1 MSWAFCHVESALV
14 ITLEG
19 FGGKTGNL
27 PLHEPGGGSAL
38 RVWRWG
44 ARTFPNADAD
54 SGELFGLPSSV
65 LLHHVQ
71 SLPHFL
77 EVPPM
82 SEGGISDEELLKRL
96 AATHSEA

>member
-1 MSWAFCHVESALV
+1 MV

-54 SGELFGLPSSV
+54 SGELFGLPSFV

-71 SLPHFL
+71 SLPHSF
-77 EVPPM
+77 
-82 SEGGISDEELLKRL
+82 GGSADARGWDFGRGVVET
-96 AATHSEA
+96 AGGDSF